1 MPPHRIR
8 IQRRKR
14 FLKGSRGFALPLAMM
29 LGLVMLAMAFLSVLA
44 AQDGRDLAHSRLDG
58 NANFIVTE
66 GGVARSLDQLS
77 SRNNSK
83 FLTRSYDPINPATGK
98 TFLGPDGILKSGDE
112 ESVAVNEWVNATN
125 NCTGGAT
132 SASIAYSG
140 TIGTNPY
147 TLQAY
152 RYIPAQQ
159 QGNLLVVGGQVPQT
173 SAVQISL
180 SIASSSS
187 TPIPGLWIQ
196 DNDDSK
202 ISGGQLQTDIW
213 DSTCSNNSNSG
224 NVASLQGAQAPIPP
238 SNTPAVYNV
247 QPGVPFPTMPLAG
260 ATPPIT
266 GSAGTYALAQITN
279 STGTLPQSGDTPSN
293 GVITYHVGNQTS
305 IKLSG
310 GNVLSLGTGNETIVL
325 YLDGGIDL
333 SGGSSLQLTSG
344 SKLIVYARGKL
355 NLSGGSSTASI
366 TNNGSSSN
374 VQIYNYT
381 SDDITLSG
389 GSVIKMFL
397 FAPQSTVTFSG
408 SSNLAGT
415 MWSNAWVGSGSSSIT
430 EVPLDL
436 SQTPVTGFPG
446 KMQITGV
453 TGWNK
458 VTL

>member
-1 MPPHRIR
+1 MLPRRIR

-14 FLKGSRGFALPLAMM
+14 FLKVSRGFALPLAIM
-29 LGLVMLAMAFLSVLA
+29 LGLVMLAIAFISVLA
-44 AQDGRDLAHSRLDG
+44 AQDGRDLAHSRLST
-58 NANFIVTE
+58 NSTFIVTE

-77 SRNNSK
+77 SSNNSK

-98 TFLGPDGILKSGDE
+98 TFLGPDGILNSGDE
-112 ESVAVNEWVNATN
+112 ESVAVNEWVSATN

-132 SASIAYSG
+132 SASIAYNG
-140 TIGTNPY
+140 TLGTNPY

-152 RYIPAQQ
+152 RYTPAQQ
-159 QGNLLVVGGQVPQT
+159 QGNLLVVGGQAPPL

-187 TPIPGLWIQ
+187 TPVPGLWIQ
-196 DNDDSK
+196 DNSKSK
-202 ISGGQLQTDIW
+202 ISGGQLKTDIW
-213 DSTCSNNSNSG
+213 DSTCSSNSNSG

-247 QPGVPFPTMPLAG
+247 QPGLPFPTMPLAG
-260 ATPPIT
+260 STPPIT
-266 GSAGTYALAQITN
+266 GSSGTYALAQITN
-279 STGTLPQSGDTPSN
+279 STGSLPQSGDTPSN
-293 GVITYHVGNQTS
+293 GVITYHVGSQTS
-305 IKLSG
+305 VKLSG
-310 GNVLSLGTGNETIVL
+310 GNILNLGTGNETIVL

-344 SKLIVYARGKL
+344 SKLIIYARGKL
-355 NLSGGSSTASI
+355 NLSGGSTTAAI

-381 SDDITLSG
+381 SDQITLSG

-408 SSNLAGT
+408 GSSLAGT
-415 MWSNAWVGSGSSSIT
+415 MLVNAWVGSGSSNIT

-446 KMQITGV
+446 KIQITGV